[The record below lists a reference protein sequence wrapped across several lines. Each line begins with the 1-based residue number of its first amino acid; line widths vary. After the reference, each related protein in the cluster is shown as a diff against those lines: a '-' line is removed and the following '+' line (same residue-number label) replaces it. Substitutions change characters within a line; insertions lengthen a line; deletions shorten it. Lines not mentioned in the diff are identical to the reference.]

1 MLVLLLVPN
10 LLLAWWIAAGWHQR
24 RQRIKIAVSG
34 ASSTEDSPP
43 LPTDTKTGVAE
54 AKPKAS
60 SQTDVHPQATAAAA
74 VVSQAAVSSTTVSSS
89 TDKASSVS
97 ALGAVHFVVAVAA
110 IVSGGVGI
118 QKVAAEGQQSA
129 SVPILGSSG
138 AAPAPTQRVVPVFDK
153 AEFEAVLK
161 GVPAVREV
169 SSVTLSPTRKSEG
182 TSGPL
187 NTKLPSAS
195 SCGTSFGFIRFLR
208 DSPIDVVNSIALPVV
223 IFSKE
228 S

>member
-1 MLVLLLVPN
+1 MPLAVRALL
-10 LLLAWWIAAGWHQR
+10 
-24 RQRIKIAVSG
+24 KIAHHCQ
-34 ASSTEDSPP
+34 A
-43 LPTDTKTGVAE
+43 TDTKTGVAE

-161 GVPAVREV
+161 GIPAVREV
-169 SSVTLSPTRKSEG
+169 SSSHCRQHPPRPLPQPT
-182 TSGPL
+182 P
-187 NTKLPSAS
+187 AS
-195 SCGTSFGFIRFLR
+195 RLW
-208 DSPIDVVNSIALPVV
+208 
-223 IFSKE
+223 SKR
-228 S
+228 